1 MSLRSR
7 INDWIQPS
15 RLHPNLLLW
24 LLVFGSVFVVVI
36 TAAQSLGDDPSE
48 IPLSIVAV
56 IGIILTV
63 VILQHPFWGFMIT
76 LGAIPIFQL
85 LPKFLENYSPL
96 TFLGGITFGAYLFR
110 YFTSSDPDVL
120 ASRKRFELII
130 AGTGALVI
138 WVFAI
143 RPTDISLG
151 SPVVTFIQLLILVF
165 LSKHLIKT
173 PIQVEL
179 LMIAFG
185 TSAAISAFLA
195 ANDVAVLRTTLAWE
209 ARSDGLVGSENDA
222 ARVFAVGLVILYYL
236 LRTRRMVLTQ
246 IAIGAGMSFLIL
258 GLIST
263 GSRTGSLLAIIA
275 GTLIFLNE
283 LFFLRR
289 RAQKQ
294 FDLSGVYTL
303 ALFGIVLI
311 VVFGFLNP
319 SRISASLEG
328 RFTLSWE
335 ENVRWEVWNVGIRM
349 WQDYPIQGVGIGQ
362 FVEYSQDYYV
372 GRVYQLNL
380 HNTYLNYLVETG
392 LIGLGLFLFIVGAAL
407 YYYVRT
413 IRRGDESLG
422 RLTAIWLI
430 ALSLVLIG
438 GLTKQDG
445 DSKVQWLCIGMSLAL
460 KNIHNE
466 AAAQDQ
472 TAPQPDAPDTF
483 GPPEKGRFAQG
494 PSKTLPAPASV
505 TSPANPPLPNRATL
519 RRPPAPGG

>member
-1 MSLRSR
+1 MNLRSR

-24 LLVFGSVFVVVI
+24 LMVFGIVFAVVI
-36 TAAQSLGDDPSE
+36 TAAQSLGDDASE
-48 IPLSIVAV
+48 IPLSIIAS

-63 VILQHPFWGFMIT
+63 VILQHPFWGFVIT
-76 LGAIPIFQL
+76 IGAIPIFQL

-110 YFTSSDPDVL
+110 YFTSSDPDIL
-120 ASRKRFELII
+120 ASRKRFEMII

-151 SPVVTFIQLLILVF
+151 SPVMTFGQLLILVF
-165 LSKHLIKT
+165 LSKHLVKN
-173 PIQVEL
+173 PLQVEL

-185 TSAAISAFLA
+185 VSAAISAILA
-195 ANDVAVLRTTLAWE
+195 ANDVAMLRASVGWE
-209 ARSDGLVGSENDA
+209 ARSDGLVGGENEA
-222 ARVFAVGLVILYYL
+222 ARVFAVGLVLLYHL

-246 IAIGAGMSFLIL
+246 IGIGIGMAFLIL

-263 GSRTGSLLAIIA
+263 GSRTGTLIAIIA

-289 RAQKQ
+289 RAQRE

-303 ALFGIVLI
+303 ALFGIILI

-319 SRISASLEG
+319 SRISASLEN
-328 RFTLSWE
+328 RFALSLE
-335 ENVRWEVWNVGIRM
+335 ENIRWEVWNVGIRV
-349 WQDYPIQGVGIGQ
+349 WQDYPIQGVGSGQ
-362 FVEYSQDYYV
+362 FIEYSQDYYV

-380 HNTYLNYLVETG
+380 HNTYMTYLVETG
-392 LIGLGLFLFIVGAAL
+392 LIGLGLFLSIAGAAL

-413 IRRGDESLG
+413 IRRANEQLG
-422 RLTAIWLI
+422 RLTATWLI
-430 ALSLVLIG
+430 TFALLLIG
-438 GLTKQDG
+438 GLTKQDS
-445 DSKVQWLCIGMSLAL
+445 DSKLQWLCIGMSLAL
-460 KNIHNE
+460 KNIQVEMSDLE
-466 AAAQDQ
+466 AESS
-472 TAPQPDAPDTF
+472 QPDTPN
-483 GPPEKGRFAQG
+483 GSGRPEGERSSER
-494 PSKTLPAPASV
+494 PSRPLPASGSDGRRAAIP
-505 TSPANPPLPNRATL
+505 TSGGRLEP
-519 RRPPAPGG
+519 RPPAPGR

>member
-1 MSLRSR
+1 MNLRSR

-24 LLVFGSVFVVVI
+24 LMVFGIVFVVVI

-48 IPLSIVAV
+48 IPLSIVAT
-56 IGIILTV
+56 IGVILTV
-63 VILQHPFWGFMIT
+63 VILQHPFWGFVIT
-76 LGAIPIFQL
+76 IGAIPIFQL
-85 LPKFLENYSPL
+85 LPRFLENYSPL

-110 YFTSSDPDVL
+110 YFTSSDPDIL

-151 SPVVTFIQLLILVF
+151 SPVMTFAQLLILVF
-165 LSKHLIKT
+165 LSKHLVKN
-173 PIQVEL
+173 PLQVEV

-185 TSAAISAFLA
+185 ASAAISAILA

-209 ARSDGLVGSENDA
+209 ARSDGLVGSENEA
-222 ARVFAVGLVILYYL
+222 ARVFAVGLVFLYYL

-246 IAIGAGMSFLIL
+246 IVIGIGMSFLIL

-263 GSRTGSLLAIIA
+263 GSRTGTLIAIIA
-275 GTLIFLNE
+275 GTFIFLNE

-289 RAQKQ
+289 RAQRQ
-294 FDLSGVYTL
+294 IDLSGVYTL

-328 RFTLSWE
+328 RFALSLE
-335 ENVRWEVWNVGIRM
+335 ENIRWEVWNVGVRM

-380 HNTYLNYLVETG
+380 HNTYMNYLVETG
-392 LIGLGLFLFIVGAAL
+392 LIGFGLFVFIVAVAVF
-407 YYYVRT
+407 YYVRT
-413 IRRGDESLG
+413 IRQANEQLG
-422 RLTAIWLI
+422 RLTATWFI
-430 ALSLVLIG
+430 AFVLLLIG
-438 GLTKQDG
+438 GLTKQD
-445 DSKVQWLCIGMSLAL
+445 DASKIQWLCIGMSIAL

-466 AAAQDQ
+466 ATAQDE
-472 TAPQPDAPDTF
+472 TAPQPDAPIAF
-483 GPPEKGRFAQG
+483 GVPENRRTAQG
-494 PSKTLPAPASV
+494 ALRVLPATGRSANLSMADG
-505 TSPANPPLPNRATL
+505 TSL
-519 RRPPAPGG
+519 RRPPAPEK